1 MAKRQKSTFVRL
13 SKLNRCQRRKFQR
26 QLLSD
31 DPGLTIVHPN
41 AAGIEVGNASHYAAV
56 PPDRDPEHVREF
68 GCWTADLCR
77 LADWLQSCR
86 IDTVALQATGVYWF
100 ALYFILIGR
109 GLQVTVVNAVH
120 TKNVPGR
127 KSDVQECQWLMK
139 LHTYGL
145 LRDSFH
151 TPEHMEKV
159 RTLWRVRDSR
169 VKQASREEV
178 ARSLEGHWRE
188 DVLFELRQAVDRY
201 QFAHLQ
207 MQECDQVLQRYLAE
221 LPTQPLAM
229 PRPAAEPE
237 RPGQTKPGARAKRT
251 RKPKGNAPQFDLQT
265 ELTRIAGVDLTS
277 VDGIDVMTAQ
287 TIIAEIGTD
296 LSAFQT
302 EDHFASWLGL
312 CPSKDVSGGK
322 VIGTARKKVRN
333 RVAMALRTAAMTLK
347 ESKTYLGAKYRHLQ
361 TRLPSKTAATKAMA
375 RYLAV
380 LVYRLLT
387 RGQAWVDQGMAQFEQ
402 KREQRELALLL
413 SKAQAKGFRLV
424 PLTVS

>member
-1 MAKRQKSTFVRL
+1 
-13 SKLNRCQRRKFQR
+13 
-26 QLLSD
+26 
-31 DPGLTIVHPN
+31 
-41 AAGIEVGNASHYAAV
+41 
-56 PPDRDPEHVREF
+56 
-68 GCWTADLCR
+68 
-77 LADWLQSCR
+77 
-86 IDTVALQATGVYWF
+86 
-100 ALYFILIGR
+100 
-109 GLQVTVVNAVH
+109 VNAVH
-120 TKNVPGR
+120 TQNVPGR

-207 MQECDQVLQRYLAE
+207 MQECDQLLQRYLAE

-277 VDGIDVMTAQ
+277 IDGIDVMTAQ
-287 TIIAEIGTD
+287 TIMAEIGTD

-347 ESKTYLGAKYRHLQ
+347 ESKTYWGAKYRHLQ

-424 PLTVS
+424 PLVVP